1 MEGQFTGHLKFRD
14 GDFVKDGR
22 GSTYRVV
29 MSKTWGITVQNV
41 ATKVI
46 TDVFAGDLGEFV
58 HTPPTVTSVTY
69 YKGSE
74 DKEWHLRYP
83 ATYCPPEPHGSIE
96 GEGTIRHPE
105 PKTHSIRLKYDTRVE
120 LAMALM
126 ADLDVRDEVYQR
138 ILDKEGIKS

>member
-14 GDFVKDGR
+14 GDFVKDGK

-41 ATKVI
+41 ATKVT
-46 TDVFAGDLGEFV
+46 TDVFTGDLGKFV
-58 HTPPTVTSVTY
+58 HTPNPIATY
-69 YKGSE
+69 YSPK
-74 DKEWHLRYP
+74 
-83 ATYCPPEPHGSIE
+83 PHGSIE
-96 GEGTIRHPE
+96 GEGPIRHSG
-105 PKTHSIRLKYDTRVE
+105 PKTYFIRLKYDTRVE

>member
-14 GDFVKDGR
+14 GDFVKDGK

-41 ATKVI
+41 ATKVT

-58 HTPPTVTSVTY
+58 HTPNPIATY
-69 YKGSE
+69 YS
-74 DKEWHLRYP
+74 
-83 ATYCPPEPHGSIE
+83 PEPHGSIE
-96 GEGTIRHPE
+96 REGTIRHPE